1 MLDHYRVLELSSSRT
16 AHCGQVFALL
26 GADVIAIEP
35 PGGSD
40 ARFRGPFYGDTPHP
54 ERSLTWWAFNANKR
68 SVVLDIETEEG
79 RERFLRLVKN
89 ADFLIEGHAPGEL
102 DRLGLGYDTLAAV
115 NPGLI
120 LASITPFGPTGPK

>member
-35 PGGSD
+35 PVGSD
-40 ARFRGPFYGDTPHP
+40 ARFRGPFYRDTPHP

-68 SVVLDIETEEG
+68 SIVLDLETAAD
-79 RERFLRLVKN
+79 RELFLGLART
-89 ADFLIEGHAPGEL
+89 ADFLIEGFTPGYL
-102 DRLGLGYDTLAAV
+102 DSVGLG
-115 NPGLI
+115 
-120 LASITPFGPTGPK
+120 